1 VPVRMP
7 SPAML
12 VALLALFVA
21 LGGSSYA
28 ALKLP
33 RASVG
38 GKALKKNSVTSPKV
52 NDRSLLANDFKRGQ
66 LPAGPQGPQGPLGP
80 QGGQGPPGPKGD
92 PGADGATGSALLSG
106 VADGVP
112 SVSPGTGSFRRAT
125 PSGYSTVATFP
136 SDRATLSPGRALVA
150 RDLAARTVSD
160 VPAGGSVQVELFVD
174 QPPLL
179 NEGPGDATLTC
190 TVTGTAGADDRACQ
204 SAGPVA
210 VPPASTLWIRL
221 SIIGGT
227 SVATNPGQVRWGI
240 TVEPAA

>member
-1 VPVRMP
+1 MP

-52 NDRSLLANDFKRGQ
+52 RDRSLLAKDFKLGQ
-66 LPAGPQGPQGPLGP
+66 LPAGPQGPQGP

-92 PGADGATGSALLSG
+92 PGANGATGSALLSG
-106 VADGVP
+106 VADGIP
-112 SVSPGTGSFRRAT
+112 SVSPGAGIFRRAT
-125 PSGYSTVATFP
+125 PNGYSTIATFP
-136 SDRATLSPGRALVA
+136 SERATLSPGRALVA
-150 RDLAARTVSD
+150 RDLAARTISD
-160 VPAGGSVQVELFVD
+160 VPAGGSVQIELFVD

-190 TVTGTAGADDRACQ
+190 TVTGTDGTDDRACQ
-204 SAGPVA
+204 SAGPVP
-210 VPPASTLWIRL
+210 VPPASTLWVRL
-221 SIIGGT
+221 SITGGT
-227 SVATNPGQVRWGI
+227 SVATNAGQVRWGI